1 MTPSELSGLVARFC
15 LGGLLAMALLALDR
29 LARRRLGA
37 LAPGQSA
44 RAILDAGRVL
54 GVFLISGALVTG
66 AGLGE
71 GEGGRLAQELKWL
84 LVYGA
89 LAGALFFVTARLG
102 SRLLLRGG
110 LRAQLE
116 KNNLAAAVAVAG
128 HTVATALLVAANIA
142 GDDLEMIG
150 VSLAFFALSQL
161 TLHGFVVLFR
171 TLTSYDDA
179 AEIEGGNVA
188 AALSYAGVTV
198 GLAIIIGHAAE
209 GSFEGWSASLRGYAT
224 ALVFCGS
231 LYVVR
236 QFVVQTILCGARP
249 TLWKGPL
256 DQAIGRDRDL
266 GLAALEAAAYVGTAL
281 LLGHVS

>member
-1 MTPSELSGLVARFC
+1 MTPSELSGLVSRFC
-15 LGGLLAMALLALDR
+15 IGGLLAMALLALDR
-29 LARRRLGA
+29 LARRRKSTL
-37 LAPGQSA
+37 LVGQTA
-44 RAILDAGRVL
+44 RAVLDAGSVL
-54 GVFLISGALVTG
+54 GVFILSGALVTG

-71 GEGGRLAQELKWL
+71 GESLPGELKWL
-84 LVYGA
+84 VIYAG
-89 LAGALFFVTARLG
+89 LAGVLFFVTARLG

-128 HTVATALLVAANIA
+128 HTVATAVLVAANIA
-142 GDDLEMIG
+142 GDGLEMIG

-188 AALSYAGVTV
+188 AALSYAGITV

-209 GSFEGWSASLRGYAT
+209 GSFEGWGASLRGYAK
-224 ALVFCGS
+224 ALVFCAS

-256 DQAIGRDRDL
+256 DRAIGQDRNF
-266 GLAALEAAAYVGTAL
+266 GLAALEAAAYLGTAL

>member
-1 MTPSELSGLVARFC
+1 MTPNELSGLVSRFC
-15 LGGLLAMALLALDR
+15 IGGLLAMALLALDR
-29 LARRRLGA
+29 LARRRKA
-37 LAPGQSA
+37 TLAVGQSA
-44 RAILDAGRVL
+44 RGILDAGYVL
-54 GVFLISGALVTG
+54 GVFLLCGALVTG
-66 AGLGE
+66 AGVGE
-71 GEGGRLAQELKWL
+71 GDSLAGELKWL
-84 LVYGA
+84 AIYAA
-89 LAGALFFVTARLG
+89 LAGVLFFVTARLG

-128 HTVATALLVAANIA
+128 HTVATAVIVAANIA

-150 VSLAFFALSQL
+150 VSLAFFVLSQF

-171 TLTSYDDA
+171 TITAYDDA
-179 AEIEGGNVA
+179 AEIEGGNAA

-209 GSFEGWSASLRGYAT
+209 GSFEGWGASLRGYAK
-224 ALVFCGS
+224 ALVFCAS

-249 TLWKGPL
+249 TLTKGPL
-256 DQAIGRDRDL
+256 DKAIGQDRDL